1 MAKSSKQDDE
11 QPQEP
16 QADEPQSFEQH
27 HDERGRLRLDRPFT
41 PEEAAAQDT
50 AHREAY
56 SVEWL
61 SRFEPPLADRT
72 AQERREAQRR
82 AERF

>member
-1 MAKSSKQDDE
+1 MSKSNTQDE

-16 QADEPQSFEQH
+16 QAGEAQSFEQH

-56 SVEWL
+56 SVERL
-61 SRFEPPLADRT
+61 SRFEPPLADRS
-72 AQERREAQRR
+72 APELREAATRR
-82 AERF
+82 